1 MRISIRDSFEGFHKG
16 FNEDMGILPGKSLKE
31 SSMKNLKGIRYA
43 NSLREASMEIL
54 EGIPHGNPQGHPL
67 WELP

>member
-1 MRISIRDSFEGFHKG
+1 
-16 FNEDMGILPGKSLKE
+16 MGILPGKSLKE